1 MRWILAAALAA
12 GVLPARLAVA
22 DPPAIVDALQKEP
35 ATLWDLSLARL
46 QAMIDA
52 DGVEHEYGGWVN
64 YQDGEI
70 VIFITSFTLP
80 ATQAQ
85 CKAIIDRV
93 KVRGEVDPETGWPN
107 FPASAYASL
116 FSYVRL
122 DETAIDETYM
132 ETVDSMFRIRVTL
145 GVAGDGQAMTC
156 TGKLL
161 SGDIAYERQ

>member
-1 MRWILAAALAA
+1 MRWILATAVAASGLLTRPALA
-12 GVLPARLAVA
+12 
-22 DPPAIVDALQKEP
+22 DSQAIVDALQKEP

-46 QAMIDA
+46 QAMIGA
-52 DGVEHEYGGWVN
+52 DGVEHEYGGWVH

-70 VIFITSFTLP
+70 LILITSFTLP
-80 ATQAQ
+80 ATEAA
-85 CKAIIDRV
+85 CKSIVDRV

-122 DETAIDETYM
+122 DETAIDMTYM

-145 GVAGDGQAMTC
+145 GVVGDGQAMTC
-156 TGKLL
+156 TSKLL
-161 SGDIAYERQ
+161 SKDVAYERQ